1 MFLHYY
7 VDTRPHHKHS
17 VHHEGC
23 ANMPPIEF
31 RQYLGMFE
39 SIGQATAMAKVVY
52 DRATQCSHC
61 AKIHTK
67 RTIRMRPHNK

>member
-1 MFLHYY
+1 
-7 VDTRPHHKHS
+7 
-17 VHHEGC
+17 
-23 ANMPPIEF
+23 MPPIEF